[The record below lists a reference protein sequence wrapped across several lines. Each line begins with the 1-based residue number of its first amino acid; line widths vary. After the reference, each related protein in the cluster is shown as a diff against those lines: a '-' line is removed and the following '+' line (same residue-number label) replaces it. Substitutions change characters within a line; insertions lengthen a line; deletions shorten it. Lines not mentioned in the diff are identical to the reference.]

1 LSVKE
6 PEEKNQPVDLLMDLF
21 DAWWFNLGNTKKEET
36 MDFDLVGFLKEKGL
50 EVVDK
55 REAGGALWVVGGQEL
70 AAMMEDLKA
79 KGISFTFSQN
89 GGRASKH
96 RPAWFSK
103 WKGPQAT

>member
-1 LSVKE
+1 
-6 PEEKNQPVDLLMDLF
+6 
-21 DAWWFNLGNTKKEET
+21 

-70 AAMMEDLKA
+70 APVMEQLKA
-79 KGISFTFSQN
+79 QGIAFTFSQN

-103 WKGPQAT
+103 WKGTQAT

>member
-1 LSVKE
+1 MNEFGKKDQPGNVPLDLYDVWWS
-6 PEEKNQPVDLLMDLF
+6 NQSH
-21 DAWWFNLGNTKKEET
+21 TKKEER
-36 MDFDLVGFLKEKGL
+36 MGFDVVGFLKEKGL

-70 AAMMEDLKA
+70 APVMEQLKA
-79 KGISFTFSQN
+79 QGIAFTFSQN

-103 WKGPQAT
+103 SKGS